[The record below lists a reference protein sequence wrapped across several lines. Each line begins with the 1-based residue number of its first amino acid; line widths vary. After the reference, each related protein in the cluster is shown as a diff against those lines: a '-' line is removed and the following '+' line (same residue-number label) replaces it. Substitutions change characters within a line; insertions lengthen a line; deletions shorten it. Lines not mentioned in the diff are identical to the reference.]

1 MRTEDLEY
9 LITVAD
15 TSSLN
20 KASTKLNVPYQTIN
34 NGIKNLE
41 NEFSIILFERTS
53 QGTFLTKD
61 GKAFYSFAKKIL
73 SDTQNMKNTFNNSY
87 DSCSNQ
93 LSGSLNVGVSP
104 VINHSFFPTF
114 ISNLQKTY
122 PKLRLYI
129 YEYDNNDLLSL
140 LNDKAFDV
148 ILFFS
153 NHFQD
158 DYEQYSDNNCL
169 CKAFMMACVSK
180 QHPLAKHHTISIKT
194 MLKYPIS
201 IYKRTNL
208 ENDLEQFLGNS
219 AKLKSFFMTD
229 NYDLYINSISD
240 NKSIVILPRF
250 FTTRNFFVS
259 KLSSDSVTI
268 PIKNIPPSYFTYKIS
283 SSLSSSKQKLS
294 TAFIEEFIS
303 FLKKY

>member
-41 NEFSIILFERTS
+41 NEFNITLFERS
-53 QGTFLTKD
+53 AQGTFLTKD
-61 GKAFYSFAKKIL
+61 GKTFYSFAKKIL

-87 DSCSNQ
+87 DSLSKQ
-93 LSGSLNVGVSP
+93 LSGSLRIGVSP
-104 VINHSFFPTF
+104 AINHSFFPTF
-114 ISNLQKTY
+114 ISNLQKMF
-122 PKLRLYI
+122 PKLRLFI
-129 YEYDNNDLLSL
+129 YEYDNSDLLAL
-140 LNDKAFDV
+140 LESKTFDV

-158 DYEQYSDNNCL
+158 GYEKYENNDCL
-169 CKAFMMACVSK
+169 CKIFMTACVSK

-201 IYKRTNL
+201 IYKRNTKK
-208 ENDLEQFLGNS
+208 NDLELFLGEGE
-219 AKLKSFFMTD
+219 KLKSFFITD
-229 NYDLYINSISD
+229 NYDLYINSIFD
-240 NKSIVILPRF
+240 NKSIAIVPRF
-250 FTTRNFFVS
+250 FSTRS
-259 KLSSDSVTI
+259 
-268 PIKNIPPSYFTYKIS
+268 
-283 SSLSSSKQKLS
+283 
-294 TAFIEEFIS
+294 
-303 FLKKY
+303 